1 MVLTVF
7 DWITIA
13 IFFGITFAIG
23 LYFARR
29 ERTSRDYF
37 LAGNRAGWFAVGSSI
52 FAANIGS
59 EHFIGLAGSGA
70 ASGLAV
76 GAYEWAAVFCLFVLG
91 WVFLPYYLKSKVF
104 TMPEYLE
111 RRFNPQCRFFLTII
125 SLFAYIFTK
134 ISVTLFAGAI
144 LLKVVIGWP
153 PLVSAV
159 LLVIATGIYTI
170 LGGLSAVIY
179 TNMIQAIVL
188 IGGSIILT
196 LIGLDRV

>member
-134 ISVTLFAGAI
+134 ISVTLFKIVVKYKNI
-144 LLKVVIGWP
+144 LFLMQVKHYLLNISRFFHFP
-153 PLVSAV
+153 PDSK
-159 LLVIATGIYTI
+159 IK
-170 LGGLSAVIY
+170 S
-179 TNMIQAIVL
+179 
-188 IGGSIILT
+188 
-196 LIGLDRV
+196 